1 MSASPKGASGSQQAM
16 GAVFATAATVAGG
29 AWVPVVLTDPPG
41 WNGAKDPLSP
51 LLGVVTGQITWTL
64 ECSLIA
70 AVEAALVIGV
80 GAAVVGLRRRGGRAR
95 RADRRARHLARGGE
109 LKGHTRADVKASA
122 KRLRTGQE
130 RTSPHDDGAF
140 VGTTVLGGSEVWQ
153 SWEDCSLDVWGTR
166 AGKTTSRTIPLVV
179 AAPGPVIATSRK
191 PDLYDATRG
200 PRETGGRTVWLF
212 DPLAMTGQPQGM
224 WIDLLA
230 GIDSITDARRL
241 ASAFTYTGADVKRD
255 EFFGPKGDDLVACL
269 LLAAAVGGRHL
280 GDVYDWATMPENEE
294 AVELLETHGH
304 KRPARTVA
312 GNMALAEKTRSG
324 VYGAAEKSLQC
335 LTDERILRWVTPPAS
350 WDGGPTVYGQ
360 QVPQFKPES
369 FVASRDALHLVCEKG
384 AGAPTPLIAA
394 VTDTIYRAGEALARR
409 SPGRRLPNPL
419 LSVLDEAANICVL
432 ENLVSYT
439 SYFGSLGL
447 PLCVFLQS
455 ASQGEEAWGK
465 LGMKALWSHANVRV
479 LGGGLA
485 DFDFLE
491 EQSRLVG
498 DFDESVKTTSASSDQ
513 PLGSRSTSTSTRPTR
528 IYDVSDLS
536 ALPKGRAVV
545 FTSGNRPTMIK
556 TRPWWDGDFAA
567 KVRDSLKQYGPGGQE
582 VDADG

>member
-1 MSASPKGASGSQQAM
+1 MSTSPKGSSSGQQAM
-16 GAVFATAATVAGG
+16 GAVAATAATVAGG

-51 LLGVVTGQITWTL
+51 LLGILTGQITWTL

-70 AVEAALVIGV
+70 AAEAAIVIGV
-80 GAAVVGLRRRGGRAR
+80 GAAVVGLRRKGGRAR
-95 RADRRARHLARGGE
+95 RADRRARHLARGAE
-109 LKGHTRADVKASA
+109 LKGHTRKDVRDSA
-122 KRLRTGQE
+122 KRLRVGQS
-130 RTSPHDDGAF
+130 RRGPHDDGAF
-140 VGTTVLGGSEVWQ
+140 VGTTVLGGAEVWQ

-191 PDLYDATRG
+191 ADLYDATRG
-200 PRETGGRTVWLF
+200 PRETDGRTVWLF
-212 DPLAMTGQPQGM
+212 DPLDMVGRPQSM
-224 WIDLLA
+224 WINLLA
-230 GIDSITDARRL
+230 GINSITDARRL
-241 ASAFTYTGADVKRD
+241 ASAFCYTGADVKRD

-269 LLAAAVGGRHL
+269 ILAAAVGGRNL

-304 KRPARTVA
+304 TRPARTVA

-335 LTDERILRWVTPPAS
+335 LTDERILRWVTPPSAWEGGAS
-350 WDGGPTVYGQ
+350 VFGTVTE
-360 QVPQFKPES
+360 FKPEQ
-369 FVASRDALHLVCEKG
+369 FVASRDTLHLVCEKG
-384 AGAPTPLIAA
+384 AGAPTPLIAG
-394 VTDTIYRAGEALARR
+394 VTDTIYRYGEALARR

-439 SYFGSLGL
+439 SYFGSLGM

-465 LGMKALWSHANVRV
+465 LGMKALWSHANVRT

-498 DFDESVKTTSASSDQ
+498 DFDESVKTTSASSSE

-545 FTSGNRPTMIK
+545 FTSGNRPTMVK
-556 TRPWWDGDFAA
+556 TRPWWECDFAA
-567 KVRDSLKQYGPGGQE
+567 AVRDSLEQYGPGAAE
-582 VDADG
+582 VDADD